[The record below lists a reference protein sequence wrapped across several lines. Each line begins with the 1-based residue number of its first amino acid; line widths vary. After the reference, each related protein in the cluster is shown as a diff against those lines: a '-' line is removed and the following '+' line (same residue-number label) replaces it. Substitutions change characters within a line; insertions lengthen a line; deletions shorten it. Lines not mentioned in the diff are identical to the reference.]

1 MTAVFES
8 GTLVAQ
14 ETLSHDIRRMEI
26 HLPKVAETAKPGQ
39 FVTVRVNK
47 LHEPLLRRPFGVA
60 GVDVAKGNFS
70 LIYRVVGETTELMD
84 TLEPGAEISVVGPL
98 GHGFDLSAKHGLLVG
113 GGVGLAPLHFLAQAA
128 PDHGME
134 VIVGGR
140 TKAEVFWADLFK
152 DKTAKQYETTDDGS
166 YGVKGTVNAV
176 LPDLLK
182 TGKYDCVYVCGPSP
196 MMKAVVEVVNQ
207 YGVPCQV
214 SLEKYMG
221 CGLGACLSCSCEGKG
236 GKRMKICKDGPVFWS
251 QEVVEW

>member
-8 GTLVAQ
+8 GTVVAQ

-26 HLPKVAETAKPGQ
+26 HLPKVAQTAQPGQ
-39 FVTVRVNK
+39 FVTVRVNH

-70 LIYRVVGETTELMD
+70 LIYRVVGETTELMEN
-84 TLEPGAEISVVGPL
+84 LEPGGEISVVGPL
-98 GHGFDLSAKHGLLVG
+98 GHGFDLSARHGLLVG
-113 GGVGLAPLHFLAQAA
+113 GGVGLAPLHFLAQAD
-128 PDHGME
+128 PGHKME

-140 TKAEVFWADLFK
+140 TKAEVFWSELFR
-152 DKTAKQYETTDDGS
+152 DKTARQYETTDDGS

-182 TGKYDCVYVCGPSP
+182 TGQYDCVYVCGPSP
-196 MMKAVVEVVNQ
+196 MMKAVVEVVKT

-214 SLEKYMG
+214 SLENTWAAAWAP
-221 CGLGACLSCSCEGKG
+221 AC
-236 GKRMKICKDGPVFWS
+236 PVPVRAGEAS
-251 QEVVEW
+251 G

>member
-8 GTLVAQ
+8 GTVVAQ

-26 HLPKVAETAKPGQ
+26 HLPKVAQTAQPGQ
-39 FVTVRVNK
+39 FVTVRVNH
-47 LHEPLLRRPFGVA
+47 LHDPLLRRPFGVA

-70 LIYRVVGETTELMD
+70 LIYRVVGETTELME

-98 GHGFDLSAKHGLLVG
+98 GHGFDLSARHGLLVG
-113 GGVGLAPLHFLAQAA
+113 GGVGLAPLHFLAQAD
-128 PDHGME
+128 PGHKME

-140 TKAEVFWADLFK
+140 TKAEVFWSELFR
-152 DKTAKQYETTDDGS
+152 DKTARQYETTDDGS

-182 TGKYDCVYVCGPSP
+182 TGQYDCVYVCGPSP
-196 MMKAVVEVVNQ
+196 MMKAVVKVVKT

-221 CGLGACLSCSCEGKG
+221 CGLGACLSCSC
-236 GKRMKICKDGPVFWS
+236 
-251 QEVVEW
+251 